1 MLMLMQGD
9 MNDFRLDRGYVT
21 VTVGQAF
28 TGDCADVKY
37 VRLSVQD
44 EELDSKT
51 VVKLTPEGALLIA
64 AALRQRAETVMKERH
79 GQKSDQWEALRQ
91 TKEMTGRA
99 A

>member
-1 MLMLMQGD
+1 
-9 MNDFRLDRGYVT
+9 MNDFRLDRCDVT

-37 VRLSVQD
+37 VRLSVQG

-51 VVKLTPEGALLIA
+51 VVKLSPEGALLVA
-64 AALRQRAETVMKERH
+64 LALRQCAEAAMKECG

-91 TKEMTGRA
+91 TKEMMGSEA
-99 A
+99 

>member
-1 MLMLMQGD
+1 
-9 MNDFRLDRGYVT
+9 MNDFRLDRCDVT
-21 VTVGQAF
+21 VTVGQDF

-64 AALRQRAETVMKERH
+64 AALRQRAEAVMKERDW
-79 GQKSDQWEALRQ
+79 QKSDQWTALRQ
-91 TKEMTGRA
+91 TKEMTGSKA
-99 A
+99 

>member
-1 MLMLMQGD
+1 

-64 AALRQRAETVMKERH
+64 AALRQRAEAAMK
-79 GQKSDQWEALRQ
+79 KSDQWEALRQ
-91 TKEMTGRA
+91 TKEMTERKSTLNEWGVGIA

>member
-1 MLMLMQGD
+1 
-9 MNDFRLDRGYVT
+9 MNDFRLDRCDVT
-21 VTVGQAF
+21 VTVGQAC

-51 VVKLTPEGALLIA
+51 VVKLSPDEALLIA
-64 AALRQRAETVMKERH
+64 SALRQRAEAAMKERD
-79 GQKSDQWEALRQ
+79 GQKYDQWTALRQ
-91 TKEMTGRA
+91 TKEMMGRA